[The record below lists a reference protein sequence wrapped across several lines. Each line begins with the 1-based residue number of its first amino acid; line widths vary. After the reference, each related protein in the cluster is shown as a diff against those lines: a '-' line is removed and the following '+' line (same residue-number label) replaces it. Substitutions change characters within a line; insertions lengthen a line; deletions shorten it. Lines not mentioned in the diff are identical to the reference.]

1 MQVRHCRY
9 VCLSQLTVCTNLRLA
24 EDSDRQVREQAIILL
39 QNTTIK
45 DQDIAFTVD
54 NLGAERL
61 MRLLQQAMSSSDPG
75 VVEHVSLSKLR
86 LK

>member
-1 MQVRHCRY
+1 MQVRRCRY
-9 VCLSQLTVCTNLRLA
+9 VYLSRLTLCTNVRLA

-75 VVEHVSLSKLR
+75 VVEHVSLFTLR
-86 LK
+86 EK